1 MSFSVML
8 SQLAKGMTVTTEIF
22 FVTLIFS
29 LPLWPSGLFGVKC
42 PNKDNQ
48 MDRFC
53 IYLHYARNTSYAAAD
68 GSIFRTIFYFWNPNF
83 HGLQP
88 ESLYL
93 LLLQLIMPLILQKST
108 VVELNPC
115 Q

>member
-29 LPLWPSGLFGVKC
+29 LPLGLLVCWGKMSKIKIIRWIVSA
-42 PNKDNQ
+42 
-48 MDRFC
+48 

-68 GSIFRTIFYFWNPNF
+68 GSIFRTIFYFWNPDF

-88 ESLYL
+88 DRCIYCFC
-93 LLLQLIMPLILQKST
+93 
-108 VVELNPC
+108 N
-115 Q
+115 